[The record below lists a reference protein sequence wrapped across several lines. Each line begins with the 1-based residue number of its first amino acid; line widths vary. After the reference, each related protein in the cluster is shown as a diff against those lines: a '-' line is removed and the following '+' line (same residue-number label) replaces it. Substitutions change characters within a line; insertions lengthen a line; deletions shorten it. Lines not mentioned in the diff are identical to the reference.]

1 VTADK
6 YPDTVPDHDPAF
18 DTTVAHQARVY
29 NYLLGGK
36 DHYEAD
42 QEYAEKALAVYPG
55 AADSAKANRAFLGR
69 AVRFLAGDEGVS
81 QFLDIGTG
89 IPSPGSTHEV
99 AQEARPDSRIVYVD
113 FDPVVLA
120 HARAF
125 LVGRDPGSTAY
136 LDADLR
142 DPARILR
149 GAAETLDFDKPV
161 AVLLMAILHAIGDED
176 DPAGIVSTLMDALPS
191 GSYLAITHWAADPS
205 SEDKSE
211 ELIGLSRET
220 SRQQYVPRS
229 DAEIM
234 RFFSGLELVEPGLV
248 PVEEWRPGPD
258 YRPAGDG
265 SWAIQGCVA
274 KKR

>member
-265 SWAIQGCVA
+265 SWAIKGCVA

>member
-1 VTADK
+1 MTADK

-265 SWAIQGCVA
+265 SWAIKGCVA